1 MENNYPPLLD
11 RVKSTTIDT
20 IILIAC
26 FYLLSDILSSI
37 NNVPDWLR
45 VILFICFLMY
55 EPLFIS
61 LNGTFGNYKNSI
73 RVRNNNDTSKK
84 LNIVQS
90 IIRYFFKI
98 LFGWFSL
105 LFILSNSKGRALHDI
120 ISGSVMI
127 KIEE

>member
-11 RVKSTTIDT
+11 RIKSTTIDT

-61 LNGTFGNYKNSI
+61 LNATFGNYKNSI